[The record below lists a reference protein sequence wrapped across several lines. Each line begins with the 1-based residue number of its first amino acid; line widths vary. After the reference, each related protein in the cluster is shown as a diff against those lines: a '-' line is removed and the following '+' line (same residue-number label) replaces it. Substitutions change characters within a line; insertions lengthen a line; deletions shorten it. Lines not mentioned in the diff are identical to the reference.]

1 MHIYIY
7 IICVKYCIMYNGV
20 YKFYHNINKKRI
32 KSNILTEYIAEFVS
46 LKTIKLLTITEKNW
60 DYWSCVGSLSR
71 FQHNL
76 ETKIKWEVS
85 EYIAT

>member
-1 MHIYIY
+1 MSI
-7 IICVKYCIMYNGV
+7 YCIIYNGV
-20 YKFYHNINKKRI
+20 YIFYVNINKKRI
-32 KSNILTEYIAEFVS
+32 KSKILTKHIAEFVS

-60 DYWSCVGSLSR
+60 DYWSCVGSLSS